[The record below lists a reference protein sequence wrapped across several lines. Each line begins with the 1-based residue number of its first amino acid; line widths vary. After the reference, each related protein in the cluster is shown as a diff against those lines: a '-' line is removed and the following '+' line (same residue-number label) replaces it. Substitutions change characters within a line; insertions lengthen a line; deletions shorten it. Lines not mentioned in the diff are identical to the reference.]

1 MYQAVEDG
9 VSGRGIAD
17 QLVPGVDRVLA
28 GDQGGP
34 GALAVVEDLEEESVL
49 VGFQGSRWQLVTQRG
64 DPLFGA
70 ITSESQEDGRMQN
83 RRPDP
88 VRRKRS
94 TGRGG

>member
-1 MYQAVEDG
+1 VYQAVEDG

-49 VGFQGSRWQLVTQRG
+49 VGFQGSQ
-64 DPLFGA
+64 
-70 ITSESQEDGRMQN
+70 S
-83 RRPDP
+83 P
-88 VRRKRS
+88 VVMRSRS
-94 TGRGG
+94 TRASFFSSRVRLPSASARLS